1 MDYFEEL
8 LEKAEIGAAE
18 GEEECVFHRVR
29 RQNKEIRRR
38 ASLHPNDPDF
48 LECEDD

>member
-8 LEKAEIGAAE
+8 LQQSEIDAAE

-29 RQNKEIRRR
+29 RQNKELERR
-38 ASLHPNDPDF
+38 ASLHPNDPDC
-48 LECEDD
+48 LDMGE